1 MRQQVV
7 KIRQLLKENDID
19 VTLVN
24 SPENIYYLSGLTP
37 NQLTVSRNPNF
48 AGLIIKD
55 HSDKMIL
62 TTMDY
67 ENATFENLN
76 DEIILDSYTTWVGLK
91 NKEEVENELDPSYD
105 FKSSLD
111 IIQDHLSDYED
122 KGKYNL
128 GIELDF
134 ITASYIEEIKKRFP
148 HANLINISDIFIKA
162 RSVKTDEEV
171 EMFRNMV
178 EVQDKALLEMSKHV
192 KVGVKEKDLLDVYK
206 SSIFEDGRF
215 LPSGWTMIGFGENSS
230 RLSRPTDKI
239 LENHH
244 SIRFDGGV
252 NADFDFYTTDFSR
265 SWLMPDADP
274 LLVEIKDILYQAQQ
288 NMIKSIK
295 VGMKFS
301 DLFNLGF
308 NQVRESIPNY
318 TRGHL
323 GHSISLGPQTAEYPV
338 INKDNHDTIK
348 ENMILCV
355 EVPLYISGF
364 GGFNIEDMVLVTK
377 DGAEVLS
384 HRSPHYLEFE
394 KRK

>member
-1 MRQQVV
+1 MTN
-7 KIRQLLKENDID
+7 ILKNILPKNKWPEID
-19 VTLVN
+19 LKLRFR
-24 SPENIYYLSGLTP
+24 SFSYYYL
-37 NQLTVSRNPNF
+37 
-48 AGLIIKD
+48 
-55 HSDKMIL
+55 IL
-62 TTMDY
+62 W
-67 ENATFENLN
+67 L
-76 DEIILDSYTTWVGLK
+76 
-91 NKEEVENELDPSYD
+91 
-105 FKSSLD
+105 
-111 IIQDHLSDYED
+111 
-122 KGKYNL
+122 
-128 GIELDF
+128 
-134 ITASYIEEIKKRFP
+134 
-148 HANLINISDIFIKA
+148 
-162 RSVKTDEEV
+162 
-171 EMFRNMV
+171 
-178 EVQDKALLEMSKHV
+178 
-192 KVGVKEKDLLDVYK
+192 
-206 SSIFEDGRF
+206 
-215 LPSGWTMIGFGENSS
+215 
-230 RLSRPTDKI
+230 
-239 LENHH
+239 
-244 SIRFDGGV
+244 
-252 NADFDFYTTDFSR
+252 YTTDFSR
-265 SWLMPDADP
+265 SWLIPDADP

-364 GGFNIEDMVLVTK
+364 GGFNIEDMILVTK